1 MAFRNPHIPYKRAFS
16 TSLPRPVRKAPRR
29 PTTTPE
35 IKNVRLENIPPYPY
49 GENRFFK
56 QSNKGLYGGA
66 MIQFGNKISQGKNEG
81 KTRRTW
87 HPNIDIEKLW
97 SDALQKEL
105 TIKVRHRVLRTI
117 KKVGGLDKYLLGN
130 TPARIKELGVF
141 GWRLRWLV
149 MQSEPLE
156 KKFRAQRKRLG
167 LPEQEQ
173 TFQKYWMRR
182 RKNLEVERI
191 HQLALMEEERRA
203 SEVDED
209 EDEVLFEEEE
219 EEEGS
224 FSDAEGG
231 YGEEHG
237 SLSEGVIKDGEKRP
251 VESGPEED
259 KPRRFMQ
266 EQTPGRE
273 K

>member
-1 MAFRNPHIPYKRAFS
+1 
-16 TSLPRPVRKAPRR
+16 
-29 PTTTPE
+29 
-35 IKNVRLENIPPYPY
+35 
-49 GENRFFK
+49 
-56 QSNKGLYGGA
+56 
-66 MIQFGNKISQGKNEG
+66 
-81 KTRRTW
+81 
-87 HPNIDIEKLW
+87 
-97 SDALQKEL
+97 
-105 TIKVRHRVLRTI
+105 
-117 KKVGGLDKYLLGN
+117 
-130 TPARIKELGVF
+130 
-141 GWRLRWLV
+141 
-149 MQSEPLE
+149 
-156 KKFRAQRKRLG
+156 
-167 LPEQEQ
+167 
-173 TFQKYWMRR
+173 
-182 RKNLEVERI
+182 
-191 HQLALMEEERRA
+191 MEEERRA

-209 EDEVLFEEEE
+209 EDEVLFEE